1 MRLTRIDDAEPVVHH
16 CPRQQRPEA
25 RTDKSPLRRAL
36 PRHGPKSATRPLF
49 SMAMLGCR
57 YPRTESLAYRVA
69 ATCPITFKQ
78 LTRLNRDNAATT
90 TTTTGSSSA
99 EPIGRP
105 NIAAAQRKKH
115 AMQLLQPAAAAP
127 SQPFVTPFTS
137 THVFWRDK
145 RLRWLGSPAAAG
157 VCVYVCVC
165 VCVYKAVRVTGY
177 TLSRVVRMHFCG
189 SDSAS
194 SRQAQESTPQPF
206 VTTGDTG
213 LRGHHVPGVNDVTNV
228 AITGL
233 FCRRWQSVDSRV
245 ITGCGGRPQQPLAH
259 RGHCCAVQSFP
270 PCAAQEAHR
279 INHNRLS
286 RH

>member
-49 SMAMLGCR
+49 SMAILGCR
-57 YPRTESLAYRVA
+57 YPRTESFAYRVA

-145 RLRWLGSPAAAG
+145 RLRWLGAAAAAASGSGVG
-157 VCVYVCVC
+157 VCV
-165 VCVYKAVRVTGY
+165 
-177 TLSRVVRMHFCG
+177 CG
-189 SDSAS
+189 T
-194 SRQAQESTPQPF
+194 RQFA
-206 VTTGDTG
+206 
-213 LRGHHVPGVNDVTNV
+213 
-228 AITGL
+228 
-233 FCRRWQSVDSRV
+233 
-245 ITGCGGRPQQPLAH
+245 
-259 RGHCCAVQSFP
+259 
-270 PCAAQEAHR
+270 
-279 INHNRLS
+279 
-286 RH
+286 